1 MSKNKYKYSSLKKK
15 QGVIHKEKFT
25 FDNSKVFL
33 TGLIICF
40 HIIPLLTAVISGASV
55 GMYYLD
61 PEQEAYLFYLFQTVV
76 VMFCVY
82 LILAVGFE
90 LIGAAIKRRIS

>member
-40 HIIPLLTAVISGASV
+40 HIIPLFFWLS
-55 GMYYLD
+55 
-61 PEQEAYLFYLFQTVV
+61 
-76 VMFCVY
+76 
-82 LILAVGFE
+82 
-90 LIGAAIKRRIS
+90 AIWESRCSIHWECL